1 MPDTGSAAADPVRAA
16 LTGAAEEYRRH
27 LESVRGLSAHTVSA
41 YVGDVLSLLD
51 HLERYGGTS
60 VKDLSLPVLRSWL
73 ARLRSTG
80 AARSTLARKGAS
92 ARSFCAWCVRTGLI
106 AADPSA
112 RLAVPSTPRHLP
124 RVLRVEQ
131 AAAMLDGAGSG
142 RGSAGSGRGIADR
155 DAAVAGPAQGSAHRG
170 PVSTGQGQ
178 EIAGAHETN
187 RAATTSNP
195 VTPDPADAAMALRDQ
210 AMLELLYA
218 AALRVSELTGLD
230 VDSLDSTRR
239 VVRVWG
245 KGGKERVVPYGAP
258 AAAAIDAWLTGGRPT
273 LRGAE
278 SGAALFL
285 GRRGRRIDPR
295 TVRTVVHRR
304 TAAVPGAPELAPHG
318 LRHSAATHL
327 LEGGADLRTVQEM
340 LGHASLATT
349 QIYTHVSAERL
360 QAVYRQAHPRA

>member
-92 ARSFCAWCVRTGLI
+92 ARSFCAWCLRTGLI
-106 AADPSA
+106 ATDPSA

-124 RVLRVEQ
+124 RVLRVDQ
-131 AAAMLDGAGSG
+131 AAAMLDRVGPARNSAGQRRADPAANGSG
-142 RGSAGSGRGIADR
+142 A
-155 DAAVAGPAQGSAHRG
+155 AQGIGG
-170 PVSTGQGQ
+170 P
-178 EIAGAHETN
+178 E
-187 RAATTSNP
+187 
-195 VTPDPADAAMALRDQ
+195 PDADAPAPDAADAAMALRDQ
-210 AMLELLYA
+210 AMVELLYA

-230 VDSLDSTRR
+230 LDSLDPNRR

-258 AAAAIDAWLTGGRPT
+258 AASAIEAWLAGGRPV
-273 LRGAE
+273 LLGSE

-295 TVRTVVHRR
+295 AVRTVVHRR

>member
-1 MPDTGSAAADPVRAA
+1 MPDPGSAAAADPPP
-16 LTGAAEEYRRH
+16 AELRGVVADYRRY
-27 LESVRGLSAHTVSA
+27 LESVRGLADHTVSA
-41 YVGDVLSLLD
+41 YVGDVLSLLE
-51 HLERYGGTS
+51 HLGRYGGTS
-60 VKDLSLPVLRSWL
+60 LSALTLPVLRSWL

-92 ARSFCAWCVRTGLI
+92 ARSFCAWCVRTGLLD
-106 AADPSA
+106 ADPSV

-124 RVLRVEQ
+124 RVLRSEQ
-131 AAAMLDGAGSG
+131 AAALLDGSG
-142 RGSAGSGRGIADR
+142 RERGSAGPAGAGASGVAGGSASTADKAAGDGGDPASGAAPDGGDGDPRRGSAD
-155 DAAVAGPAQGSAHRG
+155 DPSVAAV
-170 PVSTGQGQ
+170 
-178 EIAGAHETN
+178 
-187 RAATTSNP
+187 
-195 VTPDPADAAMALRDQ
+195 ALRDQ

-218 AALRVSELTGLD
+218 SALRVSELTGLD
-230 VDSLDSTRR
+230 VDSLDTSRR

-245 KGGKERVVPYGAP
+245 KGGKERTVPYGAP
-258 AAAAIDAWLTGGRPT
+258 AAAAVERWRVEGRPV
-273 LRGAE
+273 LAGAE

-285 GRRGRRIDPR
+285 GRRGRRVDPR
-295 TVRTVVHRR
+295 TVRSVVHRR
-304 TAAVPGAPELAPHG
+304 TAALPGAPELAPHG